1 MTTRMACAA
10 TSRCRAGSLDP
21 AEPLAK
27 GWRALPIAA
36 LLLLMS
42 SAPAAAGERYALI
55 VSGASGGPPYV
66 EQYSRWAADL
76 SRVLLE
82 RMKFVPANVVVLGED
97 GQGTASST
105 AVNVRR
111 ALGAFRPRL
120 KPDDLLLVVL
130 IGHGTFDG
138 ADAKF
143 NLVGPDLE
151 SADWAALLNALPGR
165 LVIVNT
171 ASAGFP
177 FLERLAG
184 PRRVVISATDTAA
197 QRFDTV
203 FPEFFIRSFEND
215 AADIDKNGRISMW
228 EAFAATTASVR
239 RYYQRQG
246 QLATERGLLDDNG
259 DGVGHESVGS
269 SDDGTAASSI
279 YLDEPAPGAPPTD
292 EVLVQLLQ
300 RRAALQ
306 TEVEEL
312 KIRRQFLPAAEYQK
326 EFERI
331 MIALARVQR
340 EIRDRRGGSD

>member
-1 MTTRMACAA
+1 MSAWLARVGGVAGLVLLASSRPAMAQ
-10 TSRCRAGSLDP
+10 
-21 AEPLAK
+21 
-27 GWRALPIAA
+27 
-36 LLLLMS
+36 
-42 SAPAAAGERYALI
+42 ERYALI
-55 VSGASGGPPYV
+55 VSGASGGPPYA
-66 EQYSRWAADL
+66 EQYARWTADL

-82 RMKFVPANVVVLGED
+82 RLKFVPANVVVLEEEGK
-97 GQGTASST
+97 GTASAT
-105 AVNVRR
+105 AANVRR
-111 ALGAFRPRL
+111 AIGAFRPRL
-120 KPDDLLLVVL
+120 TPDDLLLVVL

-151 SADWAALLNALPGR
+151 SAEWSALVNGLPGR

-203 FPEFFIRSFEND
+203 FPEFFIRAFED
-215 AADIDKNGRISMW
+215 TTADIDKNGRISIW

-269 SDDGTAASSI
+269 SDDGSAASSI
-279 YLDEPAPGAPPTD
+279 YLDAPAPGAPPTD
-292 EVLVQLLQ
+292 DVLVQLLQ
-300 RRAALQ
+300 RRAALE

-312 KIRRQFLPAAEYQK
+312 KIRRQFLPAEEYQK

-331 MIALARVQR
+331 MVALARVQR
-340 EIRDRRGGSD
+340 DIRERRGSI